1 MKNLEQNQTEQEI
14 MINNLIYNIRLAL
27 DLGDFKTRR
36 EIAEYVETKARL
48 TAEDAENWGY
58 KKVKNM
64 ADYIADR
71 VARIKTMQKAHL
83 IERRIQETLDSI
95 NY

>member
-1 MKNLEQNQTEQEI
+1 MENLEKQQEQEL
-14 MINNLIYNIRLAL
+14 MIRDLIFNIKLTL

-48 TAEDAENWGY
+48 TAEDAENYGY
-58 KKVKNM
+58 EQAKSV
-64 ADYIADR
+64 AQEISDR
-71 VARIKTMQKAHL
+71 VGKLKNIQKAHL

>member
-1 MKNLEQNQTEQEI
+1 MKNLEKQQEQET
-14 MINNLIYNIRLAL
+14 MINDLIFNIRLTL

-48 TAEDAENWGY
+48 TAEDAENCGY
-58 KKVKNM
+58 EQAKNM
-64 ADYIADR
+64 ADYIADK
-71 VARIKTMQKAHL
+71 VGRIKNIQKAHL

>member
-1 MKNLEQNQTEQEI
+1 MENLEQNQTE

-58 KKVKNM
+58 KKAKNM

-71 VARIKTMQKAHL
+71 VARIRTMQKAHL
-83 IERRIQETLDSI
+83 IERRIQETLETI
-95 NY
+95 KF

>member
-1 MKNLEQNQTEQEI
+1 MENLEQKQTEV
-14 MINNLIYNIRLAL
+14 INNLIYNIRLAM

-48 TAEDAENWGY
+48 TAEDAENYGY
-58 KKVKNM
+58 EQAKTVAEK
-64 ADYIADR
+64 IADR
-71 VARIKTMQKAHL
+71 VSKIKNIQKAHL
-83 IERRIQETLDSI
+83 IERRIQETLNSI